1 MILRERLNALRDRRP
16 DISLTMLS
24 AFTTLGPRTI
34 TKVASGQRNA
44 NPYTEGQITSVLDRI
59 DAGEILRLGGDA
71 RAVELTES
79 VEPGRP
85 VRVQRQRD
93 FYVIDTVRR
102 VRQVLEF
109 CVEHAAIGIITA
121 EYGVGKTESVSHWR
135 KNAGRKVENLV
146 FEFDEFSARNI
157 QDFVECLA
165 DRLGVPYR
173 RGPVNAGRTM
183 RAICAALEKEPMLLI
198 FDQCESVAPR
208 ILQVIRQIWDATRRA
223 GVGMVLL
230 ASPLLFTKLHE
241 GRMKDIGALTSR
253 VGIWAALRGV
263 QREEAINILR
273 QEGVKEIDDDAFD
286 LIWRATGG
294 SMRRLMAVAELLV
307 AKHAGKPV
315 TERTVTGV
323 AQNLWGLNLQSP
335 RAAA

>member
-1 MILRERLNALRDRRP
+1 MANSSGNTRERLNTLQERRP
-16 DISLTMLS
+16 DLS
-24 AFTTLGPRTI
+24 FTVIAGYTTLNARSI
-34 TKVASGQRNA
+34 SRFASGNRTPNA
-44 NPYTEGQITSVLDRI
+44 YSESQVAVVLDRI
-59 DAGEILRLGGDA
+59 EAGEILRLGGDA

-85 VRVQRQRD
+85 VRVQRQHD

-102 VRQVLEF
+102 VKQVLDF
-109 CVEHAAIGIITA
+109 CVEHAAIGVVTA
-121 EYGVGKTESVSHWR
+121 EYGVGKTESVAHWR
-135 KNAGRKVENLV
+135 KNAGRKPSTLSS
-146 FEFDEFSARNI
+146 EFDEFSARNM

-183 RAICAALEKEPMLLI
+183 RAICASLEKEPMLLI

-208 ILQVIRQIWDATRRA
+208 ILQVIRQIWDTTRRA

-263 QREEAINILR
+263 QREEGHQYSAAGRR
-273 QEGVKEIDDDAFD
+273 QRD
-286 LIWRATGG
+286 R
-294 SMRRLMAVAELLV
+294 
-307 AKHAGKPV
+307 
-315 TERTVTGV
+315 
-323 AQNLWGLNLQSP
+323 
-335 RAAA
+335 